1 MEQKTITVSGVEIIA
16 HSDGSI
22 TRPFHGRVKRT
33 FGYDHS
39 TGYKTLG
46 LGGRML
52 SVHRI
57 IAQAL
62 HPDFS
67 EELHVDH
74 QNGDKADNRIE
85 NLRMVTSQQN
95 HQAYRAKRKNCSS
108 IYRGVTWNKAAGKWR
123 AMCHTGDSFKHL
135 GYFDVERDAAIAR
148 DAFAFSQGFTIEA
161 LNFPENYS
169 EPTNN
174 Q

>member
-1 MEQKTITVSGVEIIA
+1 MEQKTISVNGVEIIA

-22 TRPFHGRVKRT
+22 TRPFYGELKRT

-39 TGYKTLG
+39 TGYQKLG
-46 LGGRML
+46 LGGKMF
-52 SVHRI
+52 SMHRI

-95 HQAYRAKRKNCSS
+95 HRSHRAKRKNCSS
-108 IYRGVTWNKAAGKWR
+108 IYRGVTWNTAMGKWR
-123 AMCHTGDSFKHL
+123 AMCRFDYGLKHL

-148 DAFAFSQGFTIEA
+148 DAYAFSQGFFLEG

-169 EPTNN
+169 ELTNN

>member
-1 MEQKTITVSGVEIIA
+1 MEQKTISVNGVEIIA

-22 TRPFHGRVKRT
+22 TRPFYGDLKRT

-39 TGYKTLG
+39 TGYQKLG
-46 LGGRML
+46 LGGKMF
-52 SVHRI
+52 SMHRI

-95 HQAYRAKRKNCSS
+95 HRSHRAKRKNCSS
-108 IYRGVTWNKAAGKWR
+108 IYSGVHWNTAMGKWR
-123 AMCHTGDSFKHL
+123 AMCRFDYSLKHL

-148 DAFAFSQGFTIEA
+148 DAYAFSQGFSLEG

-169 EPTNN
+169 ELTNN

>member
-22 TRPFHGRVKRT
+22 TRPFHGEVKRT

-39 TGYKTLG
+39 SGYKKLG
-46 LGGRML
+46 LGGKMF
-52 SVHRI
+52 SMHRI
-57 IAQAL
+57 IAQAM
-62 HPDFS
+62 HPDFL
-67 EELHVDH
+67 EELQVDH
-74 QNGDKADNRIE
+74 KNGDKADNRIE
-85 NLRMVTSQQN
+85 NLRMVTCQQN
-95 HQAYRAKRKNCSS
+95 QQAHKSNYKNSSS
-108 IYRGVTWNKAAGKWR
+108 IYRGVNWTKSTGKWR
-123 AMCHTGDSFKHL
+123 AKCNIEGSFKHL

-148 DAFAFSQGFTIEA
+148 DAYAFSQGFPLEG

-169 EPTNN
+169 ELTNN

>member
-1 MEQKTITVSGVEIIA
+1 MEQKTITVNEVEIIA
-16 HSDGSI
+16 HVDGSI
-22 TRPFHGRVKRT
+22 TKPFRGRVKRT

-39 TGYKTLG
+39 LGYKSLDI
-46 LGGRML
+46 GGKML
-52 SVHRI
+52 RVHRI

-67 EELHVDH
+67 EELQVDH
-74 QNGDKADNRIE
+74 QNGKKDDNRIE
-85 NLRMVTSQQN
+85 NLRMVTCRQN
-95 HQAYRAKRKNCSS
+95 LQAHKSNYKNSSS
-108 IYRGVTWNKAAGKWR
+108 IYRGVGWNKRAGKWR
-123 AMCHTGDSFKHL
+123 ARCNIDNGFKHL

-148 DAFAFSQGFTIEA
+148 DSYAFSQGFSLEG

-169 EPTNN
+169 ELTNN

>member
-1 MEQKTITVSGVEIIA
+1 MEQKTITVNEVEIIA
-16 HSDGSI
+16 HVDGSI
-22 TRPFHGRVKRT
+22 TKPFRGRVKRT

-39 TGYKTLG
+39 LGYKTLDI
-46 LGGRML
+46 GGKML
-52 SVHRI
+52 RVHRI
-57 IAQAL
+57 VAQAL

-67 EELHVDH
+67 EELQVDH
-74 QNGDKADNRIE
+74 QNGKKDDNRIE
-85 NLRMVTSQQN
+85 NLRMVTCRQN
-95 HQAYRAKRKNCSS
+95 LQAHKSNYKNSSS
-108 IYRGVTWNKAAGKWR
+108 IYRGVGWNKRAGKWR
-123 AMCHTGDSFKHL
+123 ARCNIDNGFKHL

-148 DAFAFSQGFTIEA
+148 DSYAFSQGFSLEG

>member
-1 MEQKTITVSGVEIIA
+1 MEQKTITVNGVEIIA

-22 TRPFHGRVKRT
+22 TRPFYGRVKRT
-33 FGYDHS
+33 FGYAHS
-39 TGYKTLG
+39 KGYKKLG

-52 SVHRI
+52 GVHRI

-67 EELHVDH
+67 EELQVDH
-74 QNGDKADNRIE
+74 KNGEKDDNRIE
-85 NLRMVTSQQN
+85 NLRMVTCGQN
-95 HQAYRAKRKNCSS
+95 HQAHKSNYKNSSS
-108 IYRGVTWNKAAGKWR
+108 IYRGVNWYKPTGKWR
-123 AMCHTGDSFKHL
+123 ARCTLDGSLKHL

-148 DAFAFSQGFTIEA
+148 DAYAFSQGFSIEG

-169 EPTNN
+169 ELTNN